1 MLWLE
6 LDIVA
11 LVAGLTSLL
20 TVGFIAVTYFSL
32 YRSICRGLV
41 ELDDLCQ
48 FRILVLVPFFIS
60 IVGCGSNA
68 PLKIEPHL
76 NDKGPWCAP
85 KQRVQ
90 IGERVVGKV
99 GWGENKY
106 KNFLVDDEGKEYDTD
121 KIADQC
127 WSYLERTGEAR
138 NIEQAFAK
146 DGYLPRMIAVS
157 LKPLVVIVQPR
168 WNTHQLKTAGP
179 KLERYNWTST
189 IGSACD
195 SEYSAG
201 MQWFSPDLEQK
212 ITNLTFSEDGVA
224 EIKLKS
230 GRLSLIHDGK
240 QYKTTRD

>member
-1 MLWLE
+1 MTG
-6 LDIVA
+6 I
-11 LVAGLTSLL
+11 TSL
-20 TVGFIAVTYFSL
+20 AVVFFAVSYLSRYRASWRELVKLDGLSL
-32 YRSICRGLV
+32 
-41 ELDDLCQ
+41 
-48 FRILVLVPFFIS
+48 FRILVLVALFIS
-60 IVGCGSNA
+60 ISGCGSQA
-68 PLKIEPHL
+68 PLKIKPHL

-90 IGERVVGKV
+90 IGDRVVGKV

-106 KNFLVDDEGKEYDTD
+106 KNFLVDDEGIEYDPD
-121 KIADQC
+121 KIADQA
-127 WSYLERTGEAR
+127 WSYLERTGDAR
-138 NIEQAFAK
+138 SIEQAFAK

-179 KLERYNWTST
+179 KLERYSWTST

-195 SEYSAG
+195 SEYSTG
-201 MQWFSPDLEQK
+201 MQWFSPDLDQK

-230 GRLSLIHDGK
+230 GRLTLIHDGK